1 MPSSTANPR
10 ALKLTKAEAYQHCM
24 RIAQQHYENF
34 PTASRLIHRKLRPA
48 VAAIYAFARAA
59 DDMADEGNAPA
70 AKRLKQIDAWESLL
84 ERCSIEEIDHPVFL
98 ALGDAINRF
107 NLPVESL
114 HDLLIAFRMDVSIH
128 SYATRDEL
136 MFYCKHS
143 ANPVGRLMLALHG
156 INNAEAQHYSDA
168 LCSALQLTNFWQDL
182 KRDIPNGRCYL
193 AQEWLE
199 KAGSSSEEV
208 IHGDPCSE
216 QLRPALEIAYSET
229 WKLFQ
234 EGAKIL
240 PHLPFR
246 LRLQI
251 AATLHG
257 GMAILQATTQLEDPL
272 NTRPA
277 LTKATWYRMAGD
289 ILTTTFRPSRPLS
302 MEIA

>member
-1 MPSSTANPR
+1 MPSSTANSR
-10 ALKLTKAEAYQHCM
+10 AARLTKAQAYHYCM
-24 RIAQQHYENF
+24 GIAQQHYENF

-59 DDMADEGNAPA
+59 DDMADEGSATPP
-70 AKRLKQIDAWESLL
+70 KRLKQIDAWESLL
-84 ERCSIEEIDHPVFL
+84 ERCVNEDLDHPVFL
-98 ALGDAINRF
+98 ALGDAINSF

-128 SYATRDEL
+128 SYATKDEL

-156 INNAEAQHYSDA
+156 ITSSEVQHYSDA
-168 LCSALQLTNFWQDL
+168 LCTALQLTNFWQDL
-182 KRDIPNGRCYL
+182 KIDIPNGRCYL

-199 KAGSSSEEV
+199 KAGLSSEAV
-208 IHGDPCSE
+208 IHGDVTSE
-216 QLRPALEIAYSET
+216 QLRPALEEAYSVTRE
-229 WKLFQ
+229 LYQ

-257 GMAILQATTQLEDPL
+257 GTAILQATTQLDDPL
-272 NTRPA
+272 NRRPTLTRGH
-277 LTKATWYRMAGD
+277 WYRLAGD
-289 ILTTTFRPSRPLS
+289 ILASTLRPSRPYA